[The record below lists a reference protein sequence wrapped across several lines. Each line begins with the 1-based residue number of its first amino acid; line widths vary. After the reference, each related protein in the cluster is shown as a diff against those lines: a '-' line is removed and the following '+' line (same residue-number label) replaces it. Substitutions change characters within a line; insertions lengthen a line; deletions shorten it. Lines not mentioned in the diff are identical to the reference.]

1 MIKSNNEI
9 KQIKDSKNVLF
20 EETKQNDNFDISKD
34 KIISFNEIDNELEA
48 NLKKIIEEYDYN
60 IKENE
65 EENEEEE
72 EEEEEEENE
81 EEKEIINKLK
91 EEILFR
97 QEKKKELKEKKE

>member
-48 NLKKIIEEYDYN
+48 NLKKIIEESLSKYDSN
-60 IKENE
+60 IK
-65 EENEEEE
+65 
-72 EEEEEEENE
+72 
-81 EEKEIINKLK
+81 
-91 EEILFR
+91 
-97 QEKKKELKEKKE
+97 